1 MFGEELILGFKEV
14 GLDEKS
20 RIFLPKFTGVEQGDR
35 ISFVEDSPSSLK
47 LYNLMYMQ
55 QLISEINKKCNPENK
70 EKVQQLSDR
79 LQLLYYSYL
88 ATSKVDSHG
97 RITIPQDIVNEYRFK
112 DKIIVQG
119 CGTNL
124 TIFNSKDAY
133 DSYVRK
139 LKTTK

>member
-1 MFGEELILGFKEV
+1 MYVSKSFQIIEV
-14 GLDEKS
+14 A
-20 RIFLPKFTGVEQGDR
+20 V
-35 ISFVEDSPSSLK
+35 
-47 LYNLMYMQ
+47 

-97 RITIPQDIVNEYRFK
+97 RITIPQDIVNEYKFK

-139 LKTTK
+139 LKTTKQSFFDIMKMVMIWKM

>member
-1 MFGEELILGFKEV
+1 MFGEEPILGYREV

-35 ISFVEDSPSSLK
+35 ISFVEDTPSSLK

-55 QLISEINKKCNPENK
+55 QLISEINKKCNPEDK

-97 RITIPQDIVNEYRFK
+97 RITIPQDIANEYKFK

-133 DSYVRK
+133 DCYVRK